1 MTSFHAS
8 AVYQCPSCQGFVLR
22 RRMRTLNFS
31 GMRDWSDGAP
41 TAWWSAGLQPLV
53 RCPTCTRAFWIEDLE
68 ALGELPYQ
76 PRPIGRVERVLAR
89 WRSDPKGRL
98 QEEREW
104 LQVPAGWK
112 AAKEADQVR
121 LHDIAVMLAQP
132 NGLDR
137 DKLLWLRR
145 RIWWTLNDRFRS
157 LPDGAPAPDLQAMP
171 GLDDL
176 ANMRE
181 LLALLE
187 QGEMSAR
194 DMVEKGELLRQLGH
208 FYDAVDVLKA
218 VPADCYNEVRAVRI
232 EALARAGDRVVRAL
246 GSR

>member
-1 MTSFHAS
+1 
-8 AVYQCPSCQGFVLR
+8 
-22 RRMRTLNFS
+22 
-31 GMRDWSDGAP
+31 
-41 TAWWSAGLQPLV
+41 
-53 RCPTCTRAFWIEDLE
+53 LE
-68 ALGELPYQ
+68 PLGELPYE

-98 QEEREW
+98 QEEQEW
-104 LQVPAGWK
+104 LQVPDGWK
-112 AAKEADQVR
+112 AAKEANQVR

-132 NGLDR
+132 DGLDR

-145 RIWWTLNDRFRS
+145 RIWWTLNDRFRN

-171 GLDDL
+171 GLDDR

-187 QGEMSAR
+187 QGEMNAS

-208 FYDAVDVLKA
+208 FYDAVAILKA
-218 VPADCYNEVRAVRI
+218 VPADGYNEVRAVQI

-246 GSR
+246 GCQ